1 MSQRATIRA
10 VAEAAGVSTST
21 VSNVLNGRHGE
32 MAADTLQRVQAAM
45 ALLDYRPNR
54 LAQGLATNSTRTI
67 ALVVSELTNTLYPPV
82 LLGAEA
88 ACREADFAL
97 LLANAPDAAAE
108 RRTIDVLLD
117 KRVSGIVLF
126 STSAIDVADDHLAR
140 AAAAGTPIVAI
151 NRYPAGEFPL
161 DRVQFDHLAGA
172 RAAVRH
178 LIDRGHRRIAHIAG
192 PASRFTGRQ
201 RRDGYASVL
210 REAGIQTDERL
221 VAEGDYSFDAG
232 RMLLGRL
239 WEQRPTAVFVG
250 GDVMALGALRAA
262 RDLGLGVPGDL
273 SLVAFGDP
281 DAVRY
286 ATPGITTVDL
296 PVARAGRLAT
306 EMVLRRVGGGDG
318 RDAKEVA
325 LLEPTLIVRET
336 TAPPPSAE

>member
-1 MSQRATIRA
+1 M
-10 VAEAAGVSTST
+10 STST

-32 MAADTLQRVQAAM
+32 MTAETLERVLAAIETLA
-45 ALLDYRPNR
+45 YRPNR

-88 ACREADFAL
+88 ACRESDFAL
-97 LLANAPDAAAE
+97 LLANAPDAEAE

-126 STSAIDVADDHLAR
+126 STSALDVSDAHLAR
-140 AAAAGTPIVAI
+140 AAAAGTPVVAI
-151 NRYPAGEFPL
+151 NRYPAGDSPL
-161 DRVQFDHLAGA
+161 GRVQFDHLGGA
-172 RAAVRH
+172 REAVRH
-178 LIDRGHRRIAHIAG
+178 LLALGHRRIAHIAG
-192 PASRFTGRQ
+192 PAARFTGRQ
-201 RRDGYASVL
+201 RRDGYEAAL
-210 REAGIQTDERL
+210 REAGIVPVERL

-232 RMLLGRL
+232 RALLERL
-239 WEQRPTAVFVG
+239 WAQRPTAVFVG

-262 RDLGLGVPGDL
+262 RDLGLRAPDDL

-296 PVARAGRLAT
+296 PVAAAGRLAT
-306 EMVLRRVGGGDG
+306 EMVLRRVGGDG
-318 RDAKEVA
+318 HDAKEVA
-325 LLEPTLIVRET
+325 LLEPALVVRET
-336 TAPPPSAE
+336 TAPPPSPE

>member
-1 MSQRATIRA
+1 MSQRTTIKS
-10 VAEAAGVSTST
+10 VAQAAGVSTST

-32 MAADTLQRVQAAM
+32 MAAETLQRVRAAM
-45 ALLDYRPNR
+45 DLLDYRPNR
-54 LAQGLATNSTRTI
+54 LAQGLATNSTRTV

-97 LLANAPDAAAE
+97 LLANAPDADAE

-126 STSAIDVADDHLAR
+126 STSAIDIRDDHLAR
-140 AAAAGTPIVAI
+140 AAAAGMPVVAI
-151 NRYPAGEFPL
+151 NRYPVGDSPL
-161 DRVQFDHLAGA
+161 DRVQFDHLGGA

-178 LIDRGHRRIAHIAG
+178 LTDLGHRRIAHIAG

-201 RRDGYASVL
+201 RRDGYAAAL
-210 REAGIQTDERL
+210 RDAGIPLDGRL

-232 RMLLGRL
+232 RALLDRL
-239 WEQRPTAVFVG
+239 WVQQPTAVFVG

-262 RDLGLGVPGDL
+262 RDLGLRVPADL

-281 DAVRY
+281 DAIRF

-296 PVARAGRLAT
+296 PVAEAGRLAT
-306 EMVLRRVGGGDG
+306 EMVLRRVAGGDG
-318 RDAKEVA
+318 HDAKEVA
-325 LLEPTLIVRET
+325 LLEPNLVVRET
-336 TAPPPSAE
+336 TAPPPLAK